1 MIEGHRIE
9 IHATPLNP
17 VQYLACC
24 GVFEIVARFDTRA
37 TAHWTTNA
45 SPAFEI
51 ASKINEA
58 DALQC
63 VSNAITD
70 WDCWRTVTF
79 GDETVC
85 LDVSFTLNG
94 EVRTVSLD
102 WWYEYLNPDG
112 RIKEKSAWKMY
123 AGQQTAEGITKGMSS
138 VAAGLVMSAQL
149 STFSQV
155 IGLNCGMTGRFGLDP
170 RSSRNAL
177 DAGYSA
183 NDLKLKIAT
192 YPFAEVLAL
201 IGAHHFFPH
210 RTRQSA
216 GIESTRGWIDKG
228 TFQYGLWTATLP
240 IALARAAA
248 SCAPVDDES
257 NLVPMQ
263 SDRGSRDKYSN
274 LTMATP
280 TTLKR
285 GDR

>member
-1 MIEGHRIE
+1 MTERNRIE
-9 IHATPLNP
+9 IQASPLNP

-24 GVFEIVARFDTRA
+24 GVFEIVARFDTMA
-37 TAHWTTNA
+37 MAHWTSNA
-45 SPAFEI
+45 SPGFTI
-51 ASKINEA
+51 TSQINEA

-63 VSNAITD
+63 VSSAITD
-70 WDCWRTVTF
+70 WDCWRTVAF
-79 GDETVC
+79 GAETVC

-94 EVRTVSLD
+94 KVRTVNLD
-102 WWYEYLNPDG
+102 WWYESLNPDG

-123 AGQQTAEGITKGMSS
+123 AGQQTAEGITKEMSS
-138 VAAGLVMSAQL
+138 VAAGLVMSAPL
-149 STFSQV
+149 GTFSQL

-183 NDLKLKIAT
+183 NDLKLAIAT
-192 YPFAEVLAL
+192 YPFAEVLAV

-216 GIESTRGWIDKG
+216 GIESTRGWIEKG
-228 TFQYGLWTATLP
+228 AFQYGLWRATLP

-257 NLVPMQ
+257 KLVPMQ

-280 TTLKR
+280 TTLTR
-285 GDR
+285 

>member
-1 MIEGHRIE
+1 MTERRRIE
-9 IHATPLNP
+9 IQTTPQNP

-24 GVFEIVARFDTRA
+24 GVFEIVGRFDTTA
-37 TAHWTTNA
+37 MAHWTSGA
-45 SPAFEI
+45 SPGFVITSE
-51 ASKINEA
+51 INEA

-63 VSNAITD
+63 VSNAIMD
-70 WDCWRTVTF
+70 WDCWRTVAF

-85 LDVSFTLNG
+85 LDVSFSLNG

-123 AGQQTAEGITKGMSS
+123 AGQQTAEGITKEMSN
-138 VAAGLVMSAQL
+138 VAAKLVMSAHLRTLSQL
-149 STFSQV
+149 
-155 IGLNCGMTGRFGLDP
+155 IGLNCGMTGRFGFDP

-183 NDLKLKIAT
+183 NDLKLPIAT
-192 YPFAEVLAL
+192 YPFAEMLAV
-201 IGAHHFFPH
+201 IGVHHFFPN

-216 GIESTRGWIDKG
+216 GIESARGWIEKG
-228 TFQYGLWTATLP
+228 AFRYGLWTAALP

-257 NLVPMQ
+257 KLVPMQ

-285 GDR
+285 